1 MAGAGLH
8 CAEAGI
14 PRIRAVHSYPYREL
28 SRPVTCSRAPQF
40 PQNAA
45 PVSSRMP
52 FGARLPSRFGAVA
65 VTSASWAARSHNGSA
80 CIRTGRPS
88 APMTGLPPC
97 MRYPSAASLHKI
109 CLSVCPVHGPP
120 FTGRPYN
127 WARRS
132 PGDGIPSRV
141 KRTASVKTVIFPV
154 SSARIRRATSRM
166 ISAPTGSS
174 AT

>member
-1 MAGAGLH
+1 M
-8 CAEAGI
+8 
-14 PRIRAVHSYPYREL
+14 HSYAYREWP
-28 SRPVTCSRAPQF
+28 RPVTCSRAPQF

-52 FGARLPSRFGAVA
+52 FGARVPSRLGAVA
-65 VTSASWAARSHNGSA
+65 VTSASCVARSHNGSA
-80 CIRTGRPS
+80 SRTGRPS

-97 MRYPSAASLHKI
+97 IRYPSAASLHKM
-109 CLSVCPVHGPP
+109 CLRVCPVHGPP
-120 FTGRPYN
+120 FIRRPYN

-132 PGDGIPSRV
+132 PGNGIPPRV
-141 KRTASVKTVIFPV
+141 KRTASVPIVIFPV